1 MKERETIMAIIVET
15 SALENMTVTEGNL
28 HIVDLLQA
36 AELIPSDVADEL
48 RQAIAED
55 YDGFDMYSE
64 LERVLDLPFILEGPS
79 FAVATTWDDLT
90 IDD

>member
-1 MKERETIMAIIVET
+1 MA
-15 SALENMTVTEGNL
+15 GG
-28 HIVDLLQA
+28 
-36 AELIPSDVADEL
+36 L

-55 YDGFDMYSE
+55 YDGFDMHAE

-90 IDD
+90 ADD